1 MNDSKPFQIQID
13 THFIQRDS
21 GPLTQTTTMFTDQ
34 NFPPRPYPSYPIGN
48 TSNGV
53 SPIKF
58 NPDIYDSNRPSFEGG
73 RPMPKINEY
82 SHSPLQSRLSR
93 PFWSYNRIYQLFNP
107 TEDFYTSISPFL
119 KEKSGWLSFRPKYLA
134 KNGGKQNKLRALCLW
149 NGYRQLIE
157 GL

>member
-1 MNDSKPFQIQID
+1 MERYQNIIFNKFENLSSAPSESTFPSQPSINRKLSSNPLLDRTQEFNNQNTSIMNDSKPFQIQID

-34 NFPPRPYPSYPIGN
+34 NFPPRPYPSHPISN
-48 TSNGV
+48 TTNGL

-82 SHSPLQSRLSR
+82 SYSPLQSRLSR
-93 PFWSYNRIYQLFNP
+93 PF
-107 TEDFYTSISPFL
+107 
-119 KEKSGWLSFRPKYLA
+119 
-134 KNGGKQNKLRALCLW
+134 
-149 NGYRQLIE
+149 
-157 GL
+157 